1 MDEELL
7 RAAWEKQWL
16 DRVQQGEMEVVGLPG
31 RKFVTLWVKDTIL
44 TMSFQLELQVS
55 FSRCSLFQYLLDSL
69 SF

>member
-55 FSRCSLFQYLLDSL
+55 FSHCSLFQYLLDSL